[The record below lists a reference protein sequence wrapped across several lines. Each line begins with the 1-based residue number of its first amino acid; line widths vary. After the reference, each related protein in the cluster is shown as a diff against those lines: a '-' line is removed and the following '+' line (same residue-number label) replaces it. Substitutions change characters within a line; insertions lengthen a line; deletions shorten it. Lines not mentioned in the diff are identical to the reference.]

1 MAELKKVIHPTDN
14 EKWEKI
20 KAAAEYRRQNTED
33 FSTGDLNIFIDEDSD
48 GDLKK
53 RADVNDSQPSRV
65 HGFEKNI
72 EKLIKLNLMKIKL
85 VETAAK
91 YKTKNKDTAD

>member
-1 MAELKKVIHPTDN
+1 MAELKKVIHPTDS

-20 KAAAEYRRQNTED
+20 EAAAEYRRQNTKD
-33 FSTGDLNIFIDEDSD
+33 FSTGDLNINIDEDSD
-48 GDLKK
+48 SDHKK
-53 RADVNDSQPSRV
+53 RADIDGAPPRV

-72 EKLIKLNLMKIKL
+72 EKLIKLNLMNIKL

-91 YKTKNKDTAD
+91 YKTKNKETAD